1 MVEYYKSVVFENYAN
16 FSGRARRSEY
26 WYFVLAHALI
36 ISILGIVCAISFSIS
51 ESLGYILIGLL
62 VVYVLAIIVPS
73 LAVIVRRLHD
83 IGKSGVY
90 FFVRFIPFVGGI
102 WLLILLFTEGNNG
115 RNMYGED
122 PKEIFDEIDEIG
134 EETGY

>member
-1 MVEYYKSVVFENYAN
+1 MVEFYKTVVFENYAN

-26 WYFVLAHALI
+26 WYFVLAHVLV
-36 ISILGIVCAISFSIS
+36 IVMLASLCGFSFTIS
-51 ESLGYILIGLL
+51 ESLGYVFVALL
-62 VVYVLAIIVPS
+62 VVYVLAIIVPT

-102 WLLILLFTEGNNG
+102 WLLIMLCTKGNNG
-115 RNMYGED
+115 RNMYGDD
-122 PKEIFDEIDEIG
+122 PKETFDEMDEIG
-134 EETGY
+134 KIQE